1 MPETVRVAHD
11 PRLIGRAAELEAI
24 AVPLA
29 AARAGMS
36 GVLVLHGDAGIGK
49 SALLRHT
56 VEAGLDLRPWAVAG
70 VEAENAVP
78 YAGLHRLLVP
88 FLDRLDG
95 LPPTHRAALRV
106 ACGLADG
113 PPADTYLVGLAAL
126 SLLAEEAR
134 RGGRLLIVDDAEWLD
149 RESLVAI
156 TFLARRVHAEGLALV
171 IASRAGPDDLPDL
184 AGLPA
189 MEITGLDAGS
199 ALELL
204 REVVDGPLDTGVVE
218 QVVATTAGN
227 PLALT
232 DLGAELSAGQ
242 LGGRAPLPSPIP
254 VGRHLEDHYLRLL
267 HALPPPTQAWLV
279 LAAAE
284 PTGDEATVDVAAGAL
299 GLDADAA
306 GPAEAAGLVVIGT
319 RVAFRHALVRSAIYG
334 GATSVDRRKVHE
346 ALADA
351 TTRPGDIDRRAWH
364 RAAACI
370 GTDEEVAAELERA
383 AGRAAARGGHAA
395 RATFLTRAAELTP
408 PGPSVSRRLVAA
420 AGAASAAGALL
431 QARSLLDRV
440 DRNALGPTDRGH
452 LLSLAADI
460 ALSHGEPGSHALA
473 AADFLAAATAFGI
486 ESPRRTRTALLRT
499 CERVITAEHLGTGTS
514 LPEIVVAIRARVGPD
529 PSAVPDLILA
539 AFAALVTEEHTTA
552 IPRLREAVAALLDP
566 TTPDDELLECYLPCV
581 TFCTIMWE
589 DRMRDAVLA
598 ARPAWPARP
607 GTCASSTPSSSP
619 RRWPRR
625 RSGSCTR
632 PTGSCPRA
640 ISSDPPSAALRIRWT
655 STAIPSSPPCGAA
668 ATTSATSS
676 RSHRSPPP
684 RSATA
689 PWSRSPTSRR

>member
-1 MPETVRVAHD
+1 MVVGACPVPETVRVAHD

-95 LPPTHRAALRV
+95 LPPTHRTALRV

-134 RGGRLLIVDDAEWLD
+134 RGGRLLIVDDAQWLD

-189 MEITGLDAGS
+189 LEITGLDAGS

-284 PTGDEATVDVAAGAL
+284 PTGDEATIDVAAGAL

-351 TTRPGDIDRRAWH
+351 TTRPGDIDRRRGTSPRPASGPTRRWPPSSNGPPGG
-364 RAAACI
+364 RPPEAA
-370 GTDEEVAAELERA
+370 TP
-383 AGRAAARGGHAA
+383 H

-440 DRNALGPTDRGH
+440 DRNALGPTDRGQP
-452 LLSLAADI
+452 
-460 ALSHGEPGSHALA
+460 ALVGGRHRAV
-473 AADFLAAATAFGI
+473 
-486 ESPRRTRTALLRT
+486 PRRTRQ
-499 CERVITAEHLGTGTS
+499 
-514 LPEIVVAIRARVGPD
+514 
-529 PSAVPDLILA
+529 
-539 AFAALVTEEHTTA
+539 
-552 IPRLREAVAALLDP
+552 
-566 TTPDDELLECYLPCV
+566 
-581 TFCTIMWE
+581 
-589 DRMRDAVLA
+589 
-598 ARPAWPARP
+598 
-607 GTCASSTPSSSP
+607 
-619 RRWPRR
+619 
-625 RSGSCTR
+625 
-632 PTGSCPRA
+632 PRA
-640 ISSDPPSAALRIRWT
+640 GGGRLPGRGDGVRHRV
-655 STAIPSSPPCGAA
+655 TAPDADGAA
-668 ATTSATSS
+668 A
-676 RSHRSPPP
+676 HV
-684 RSATA
+684 
-689 PWSRSPTSRR
+689 